1 MFTKDNLN
9 CNNLKDKFQY
19 INSPCNKLQKFII
32 NEDELKINYNK
43 NTPLVINS
51 SGKDSSSSSTN
62 NIFSFFNIFN
72 NIFSNNSFELSD
84 NNNDKSF
91 YTLKGFPVYL
101 LIFITIIVNIF
112 IAIILSPVISLGIL
126 KVSIWVV
133 QLFLSIL
140 CEIHLIKNWSFSG

>member
-112 IAIILSPVISLGIL
+112 IAIILSPVIVVGIF
-126 KVSIWVV
+126 III
-133 QLFLSIL
+133 FLIL
-140 CEIHLIKNWSFSG
+140 ILAMILLHTLTK